1 MFALIN
7 MVTVFMMSAKLAIL
21 GLLRIKLFCKKGYD
35 FIISVHDVISKVLS
49 RDSDCIVDV
58 VI

>member
-7 MVTVFMMSAKLAIL
+7 MVAVFMMSAKLAIL
-21 GLLRIKLFCKKGYD
+21 GLLRINLFCQKGYD
-35 FIISVHDVISKVLS
+35 FIISVHDISSKVLS